1 MKKHSGFSAVEL
13 LVVVIIIFIIAV
25 ISLPNLS
32 RMLSIYRVKG
42 SAEGLAA
49 QLNSARQQAIGQG
62 RPIIIFVDPS
72 NSRIFLDL
80 NRNGIPE
87 GFDSPSVVNRSAF
100 NEEYRLAPSI
110 SLVFGGGSSCFSVPA
125 SFPNTTTSLPA
136 VASAAPE
143 LGISNYTSAGWKAI
157 VYDSR
162 GELQLG
168 FRQTNNTCINTN
180 LSSSPAGAVVIS
192 CKQLVQNIK
201 FTVSIALRGG
211 VSVLTF

>member
-1 MKKHSGFSAVEL
+1 MKKHFGFSAIEL
-13 LVVVIIIFIIAV
+13 LVVILIVFVIAV
-25 ISLPNLS
+25 ISLPNLG

-62 RPIIIFVDPS
+62 RPIIIFIDPS
-72 NSRIFLDL
+72 NSRIFIDL

-87 GFDSPSVVNRSAF
+87 GFDSPSVANRSAF

-110 SLVFGGGSSCFSVPA
+110 SLTLGGGSSCFAVPA
-125 SFPNTTTSLPA
+125 TFPNTSANLPT
-136 VASAAPE
+136 VSSAAPE
-143 LGISNYTSAGWKAI
+143 LGISDYTSAGWKAVI
-157 VYDSR
+157 YDSR

-168 FRQTNNTCINTN
+168 YRQSNNSCINTN
-180 LSSSPAGAVVIS
+180 LSSNPAGAVVIS

-201 FTVSIALRGG
+201 FTVSISLRGG